1 MKVNEMNALG
11 ERLKEARQRKGWS
24 QTHVCDKL
32 KISNSRLSGYE
43 RNYREPDT
51 KMLTTLA
58 SLYQVSIDW
67 LTGLSDEPGHSL
79 NGRKKAPSFK
89 NKELQSWYENLPFE
103 NEKDLN
109 KLKKIWDILS
119 SQ

>member
-1 MKVNEMNALG
+1 MNALG

-24 QTHVCDKL
+24 QTFVCEQL

-58 SLYQVSIDW
+58 SFYQVSVDW
-67 LTGLSDEPGHSL
+67 LTGLSNQHTHPKSSTTFQDPEVQ
-79 NGRKKAPSFK
+79 R
-89 NKELQSWYENLPFE
+89 WYKNLPAANE
-103 NEKDLN
+103 NDVKKLMRIWEVISVDEK
-109 KLKKIWDILS
+109 S
-119 SQ
+119 